1 MAISTLDTV
10 LETLKDDIIDKLV
23 AGSVYDTTPKVSRGE
38 VAWSETDGKRP
49 FIWFMPTQ
57 GTFDEIMGGTALNTI
72 NIELHGYAD
81 RKGSTDNI
89 HKLFKD
95 IQYFLLNDF
104 SLSGDTYLDD
114 YVIDEGAVGDSTG
127 MSGFLLN
134 LHINYNHTITSI

>member
-10 LETLKDDIIDKLV
+10 LDTLKEDMEDKLV

-38 VAWSETDGKRP
+38 VSWAQTDGRRP
-49 FIWFMPTQ
+49 FVWFMPTQ
-57 GTFDEIMGGTALNTI
+57 GSYDEDFGTSMHNTI

-95 IQYFLLNDF
+95 VQYFLLNDF

-114 YVIDEGAVGDSTG
+114 YVIDEGALGDSAG

-134 LHINYNHTITSI
+134 FHIRYNHTITSI